1 MPVGLAV
8 AGVVG
13 LSIGAVVATWLIRR
27 SKKVS
32 NPLQRLLQRFEN
44 QAKEDFITGLAND
57 RGMHEALQQELVLQ
71 PSGQHIAWLT
81 YIKLPDLGVVNELF
95 GLAGT
100 TGIGT
105 ALAKHL
111 QALCP
116 NATIARMNQGKFAVL
131 QRAGSIADVNEL
143 AHELYKVVASH
154 YKLAARFES
163 LKQAIENDALVLYAQ
178 EIRSLQPKDNR
189 ISFEVLVRMPA
200 LDRWVIK
207 YAVPA
212 ACIL

>member
-71 PSGQHIAWLT
+71 PSGHGSPTLSCLT
-81 YIKLPDLGVVNELF
+81 
-95 GLAGT
+95 LA
-100 TGIGT
+100 
-105 ALAKHL
+105 LS
-111 QALCP
+111 
-116 NATIARMNQGKFAVL
+116 MNC
-131 QRAGSIADVNEL
+131 
-143 AHELYKVVASH
+143 
-154 YKLAARFES
+154 
-163 LKQAIENDALVLYAQ
+163 LV
-178 EIRSLQPKDNR
+178 
-189 ISFEVLVRMPA
+189 
-200 LDRWVIK
+200 
-207 YAVPA
+207 
-212 ACIL
+212 

>member
-44 QAKEDFITGLAND
+44 QAKEDFI
-57 RGMHEALQQELVLQ
+57 
-71 PSGQHIAWLT
+71 
-81 YIKLPDLGVVNELF
+81 
-95 GLAGT
+95 